1 MYELMKPTP
10 YLGTFSHPLVSWK
23 GQTLKQITSSIQSNG
38 QVNKSLKLT
47 SRSLMMPA
55 PLKHYRR
62 EIAANIN
69 QPKCSDRSST
79 SIDIFNQPG
88 GSIINSSATN
98 QNGLVNTIDD
108 TFPNNTC
115 ERPGT
120 CLPFLSAGEN
130 AKRRVRSSGMIK
142 RQFDISKNNDTY
154 YTDAKQYLVSRN
166 RTFKQNQ
173 YNYIRQGNSNATP
186 GTSLA
191 SANVYSPNGL
201 SHCPGYT
208 IDGPVS
214 FNYKWIDGTSHN
226 VSIPAGNYR
235 VEDVNSILQK
245 NMAANNHYIISKSS
259 QISIFLLA
267 IAYNDVQNVVEL
279 QVYPASVAIYPSSSY
294 ELPFGVIWTIPN
306 TSTLPQFIIQNNQ
319 FQQAIGL
326 AAGNYPVTQ
335 VGTGAQGQTFL
346 STSPPLLNP
355 SYVQIYYKPSNPN
368 FASQGGVSS
377 AEVTLRAKYNAIQGS
392 AGSIRDAYGNAA
404 SNAMA
409 YGSSTQTYTKKDKAG
424 FPLPTYPKFTA
435 NGEQR
440 NCSDSTIRG

>member
-10 YLGTFSHPLVSWK
+10 YLGTFSHPLISWK
-23 GQTLKQITSSIQSNG
+23 GQTLKQITSSIQANG

-47 SRSLMMPA
+47 TRSLMMPA

-69 QPKCSDRSST
+69 KPKCSDRSST

-88 GSIINSSATN
+88 GSIINSSATI

-108 TFPNNTC
+108 TFPDNNC

-166 RTFKQNQ
+166 RTFQQNQ

-186 GTSLA
+186 GTTLA

-214 FNYKWIDGTSHN
+214 FQYKWIDGTTHD
-226 VSIPAGNYR
+226 VTMPAGNYR

-245 NMAANNHYIISKSS
+245 VMAANNHYIISRSS
-259 QISIFLLA
+259 QISIFLLS
-267 IAYNDVQNVVEL
+267 IAFNDIQNLVEL
-279 QVYPASVAIYPSSSY
+279 QVYPASTTIYPPSTHS
-294 ELPFGVIWTIPN
+294 LPFGVVWTLPS
-306 TSTLPQFIIQNNQ
+306 TSTLPQFIIQNNL
-319 FQQAIGL
+319 FQQAVGL
-326 AAGNYPVTQ
+326 TAGSYPATQ
-335 VGTGAQGQTFL
+335 TGSGSHGQTFL
-346 STSPPLLNP
+346 STSTPLLNP

-392 AGSIRDAYGNAA
+392 AGSIRDTYGNAVA
-404 SNAMA
+404 NALA
-409 YGSSTQTYTKKDKAG
+409 YGSNVSTYTKKDKIG
-424 FPLPTYPKFTA
+424 FPLPSYPKFTA
-435 NGEQR
+435 TGEQR
-440 NCSDSTIRG
+440 NCTDSAIRG

>member
-10 YLGTFSHPLVSWK
+10 YLGTFPYPLVSWK
-23 GQTLKQITSSIQSNG
+23 GQTLKQITSSIQANG
-38 QVNKSLKLT
+38 QVNPKLKLS

-55 PLKHYRR
+55 PLKIYRR
-62 EIAANIN
+62 EIAANISA
-69 QPKCSDRSST
+69 PKCNDRNSS
-79 SIDIFNQPG
+79 SINVFDQPG

-108 TFPNNTC
+108 TFPKNTC

-120 CLPFLSAGEN
+120 CLRFLSEGEN

-186 GTSLA
+186 GTTLA

-214 FNYKWIDGTSHN
+214 FEYKWIDATTN
-226 VSIPAGNYR
+226 TVTLPAGSYR
-235 VEDVNSILQK
+235 IEDVNSILQK
-245 NMAANNHYIISKSS
+245 VMAANNHYFISKSS
-259 QISIFLLA
+259 QISIFLLS
-267 IAYNDVQNVVEL
+267 ISYNDVQNVVEL
-279 QVYPASVAIYPSSSY
+279 QTYPASTTIYPTSTHR
-294 ELPFGVIWTIPN
+294 LPFGVTWTN
-306 TSTLPQFIIQNNQ
+306 TLTSTLPQFIIQNNQ

-326 AAGNYPVTQ
+326 AAGSYPSTQ
-335 VGTGAQGQTFL
+335 VGNGSQSQTFL
-346 STSPPLLNP
+346 STSTPLLNP

-368 FASQGGVSS
+368 FANQGGVSS
-377 AEVTLRAKYNAIQGS
+377 AEVTLRAKYNAIQGT
-392 AGSIRDAYGNAA
+392 AGSVRDTYGDAVA
-404 SNAMA
+404 DAMA
-409 YGSSTQTYTKKDKAG
+409 YGSKNQTYTKKDKIG
-424 FPLPTYPKFTA
+424 FPLPSYPKFTA

-440 NCSDSTIRG
+440 NCSDSAIRG